1 MQGYPQSRLII
12 LLISLL
18 LAGCSALNKAP
29 HPEDPFESF
38 NRVSYQFNTKLDKFL
53 LKPVASV
60 YDQMTPNP
68 VKKGVLNVFA
78 NLGEIPTFAN
88 DVLQAHPGYAG
99 KDLWRFMI
107 NSTIGLGGWFD
118 VATQMSLPRRYND
131 AGITLARWGIRRSPY
146 LVIPFIGPSTVRDG
160 VGLFVNLRFLT
171 LWPYIQPVDLR
182 NGLFALDIVSL
193 RAALLDSEDIMQQA
207 ALDPYVFIRDAYLQ
221 KRANLIHQRG
231 IFSEKTE
238 NLDAD
243 SFDQSDIGFILGAEE
258 DDTEALEATLK
269 E

>member
-1 MQGYPQSRLII
+1 MKGYPQLKPIV

-18 LAGCSALNKAP
+18 LAGCSALKKAP

-53 LKPVASV
+53 LKPVASA
-60 YDQMTPNP
+60 YDKIAPNP
-68 VKKGVLNVFA
+68 VKKGVLNIFA
-78 NLGEIPTFAN
+78 NFGEIPTFAN
-88 DVLQAHPGYAG
+88 DVLQVHPGYAG

-118 VATQMSLPRRYND
+118 VATQMGLPRRYND

-146 LVIPFIGPSTVRDG
+146 LVIPFIGPSTLRDG
-160 VGLFVNLRFLT
+160 VGLLVNLRFLT
-171 LWPYIQPVDLR
+171 LWPYIQPVELR

-193 RAALLDSEDIMQQA
+193 RAGLLDSEDIMQQA

-221 KRANLIHQRG
+221 KRASLMHQRG
-231 IFSEKTE
+231 SFSEKTE
-238 NLDAD
+238 SLDAD
-243 SFDQSDIGFILGAEE
+243 SFDQSDIGFILGVEEE
-258 DDTEALEATLK
+258 DTGVLQATSK